1 MAKHTISCAQV
12 RTFTSKDGVSLR
24 KLVKNGYL
32 TVSATVIDAIDKGQ
46 ISHFEWDDEQGIET
60 MVGANR
66 DIKTNRFELM
76 PVDSPKAKFS
86 RLAGSDNVRVTN
98 FEQMKEAA
106 ALVVSASF

>member
-12 RTFTSKDGVSLR
+12 RTYTSKDGVSLR

-32 TVSATVIDAIDKGQ
+32 TVATTVIAAIDEGL
-46 ISHFEWDDEQGIET
+46 ISHFEWDDEQGIEV
-60 MVGANR
+60 MVGPNR
-66 DIKTNRFELM
+66 DVKTNRFELM
-76 PVDSPKAKFS
+76 PVDSPKAKFK

-106 ALVVSASF
+106 LLVSSASF